1 MLRLVIPF
9 NRGRVVPRLP
19 PPPATVPKAAAL
31 RGLVVPDA
39 RTGEPVDLGA
49 TPAFGGPSMPRQA
62 MVDGSW
68 RGSVVPRWDPFHGC

>member
-9 NRGRVVPRLP
+9 TRGRVVPRLAL
-19 PPPATVPKAAAL
+19 PPATVPKAVPNAAAL

-49 TPAFGGPSMPRQA
+49 TPAFGRPSMPRQA

-68 RGSVVPRWDPFHGC
+68 RGSVVPR

>member
-1 MLRLVIPF
+1 MPKA
-9 NRGRVVPRLP
+9 VPN
-19 PPPATVPKAAAL
+19 AAAL

-49 TPAFGGPSMPRQA
+49 TPAFGRPSMPRQA

-68 RGSVVPRWDPFHGC
+68 RGSVVPR